1 MVDRDKFA
9 CYFHIK
15 GRFEEVEVEGCVI
28 ECYTGGLAFGRYDL
42 DVDRFGYFDMVDLI
56 DKLGMK
62 DWERLRYLKP
72 MSNSYNLITSDQE
85 VMEMLSY
92 LTDEIRVVHVFVE
105 GGVKVRPPG
114 KCIRVPLDAWRDDD
128 YVPQTLAELHAS
140 RAVPSSPSPNE
151 NVTTD
156 VEAPLPVDATEAFG
170 DDDELDKMID
180 DYEGSDGECNEE
192 SSEDSDYVQPEGDDS
207 DCGLT
212 DIDLA
217 SGDEE
222 YVESKKK
229 MKGKDRV
236 FNYIDDEEI
245 TILGNEE
252 TSVNLSD
259 YASSDGFVNSSESDE
274 DGGEGTGKLKKIYYN
289 PKCDHSKL
297 KLKLGMRFQ
306 DGWECRQAIT
316 TWAIEH
322 GRHVNF
328 KRVSAK
334 MCEAYCKPPCNWRVY
349 GSVVSRDN
357 QFYIKTLLG
366 RHSCT
371 KHMENPL
378 LSSKWI
384 AERYI
389 NVFRIRPDLKIEDL
403 KNDIWDRF
411 TTKVGKDRLY
421 KARSIAKQLV
431 RGSVE
436 EHYNMLG
443 RYLAELRRVDPDGS
457 FVLLQGEDHL
467 FKGLYVCH
475 SALRRGFK
483 AGCRPIVGLDGCH
496 LKTYLGGIL
505 LCAVGKDGN
514 NQMFPI
520 AWAVVEIESEDTW
533 TWFLKLLCYDLEIGE
548 GGGWTF
554 ISDQQKGLENAVQAI
569 TPFAEHRNCAR
580 HVYMNWKKSF
590 KGATLK
596 NMFWRAVRA
605 TTVAQYKAALL
616 EMKKEDALAFEGFVS
631 KDVNKFCKAFLTFTA
646 CSDMIDNN
654 ISETFNGWILNARGK
669 HIIHMLEEIRT
680 SLMSRQVQKLDKV
693 KNSTDVICPEI
704 RKKLEK
710 LRHQSR
716 HCIPAPAL
724 GGKFEI
730 TLNEDKYVVYVEGK
744 ECACRVWQLTGIP
757 CVHAICAIQFM
768 SKDISD
774 YVSKY
779 YSTEKYL
786 ATYEY
791 SLEPVNGPKLWPEV
805 EGSTVKPPA
814 IRRMPGR
821 PKIKRKRAL
830 EEDPKRPGHLRR
842 FGQLMTCQNCQQTGH
857 NKKTCKNEKVEKATE
872 KRKRGRPRIEEAG
885 RLRASTNKDGASS
898 SKQTP
903 REDGPSSEAATIAK
917 EKNLSKK
924 GSGVYVSLRSGN
936 YYYQGRRV
944 TTVTHPIQGRGRG
957 MPSTSTSQLTEA
969 PRGRGR
975 GRPRMRGRGVSQ
987 QSSQVTDVNTTQES
1001 RAPPQT

>member
-1 MVDRDKFA
+1 MAFKEKAPAPMSEERRAARHTYTLEETNLIVHVWAEETNDVVRGVDQKGEAYWGRILKPGDALLSVTFKSRQRNRDHFA
-9 CYFHIK
+9 RVAAEVKLWENVWMEVCAKWPSGHSDDMLQQKAQVIFQ

-42 DVDRFGYFDMVDLI
+42 DVDR
-56 DKLGMK
+56 LG
-62 DWERLRYLKP
+62 LL
-72 MSNSYNLITSDQE
+72 
-85 VMEMLSY
+85 
-92 LTDEIRVVHVFVE
+92 
-105 GGVKVRPPG
+105 VR
-114 KCIRVPLDAWRDDD
+114 CIRVPLDAWRDDD

-654 ISETFNGWILNARGK
+654 IRGK

-944 TTVTHPIQGRGRG
+944 TTVTTSYSRKRQGHAKYKYKPTDRG
-957 MPSTSTSQLTEA
+957 TSRE
-969 PRGRGR
+969 R
-975 GRPRMRGRGVSQ
+975 
-987 QSSQVTDVNTTQES
+987 
-1001 RAPPQT
+1001 